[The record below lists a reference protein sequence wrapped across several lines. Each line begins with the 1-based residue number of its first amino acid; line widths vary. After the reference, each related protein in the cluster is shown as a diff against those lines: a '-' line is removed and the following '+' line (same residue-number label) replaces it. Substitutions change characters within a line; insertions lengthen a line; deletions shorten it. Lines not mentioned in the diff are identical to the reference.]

1 MSSDETPVRVLLVG
15 TGRMAET
22 HARRFAE
29 IPGTSVVAAVDVNRE
44 RVEGFCKEHGI
55 THAHTALD
63 EALAAHELDAV
74 SVVTPDALHASVSIR
89 ALQAGL
95 AVLCE
100 KPLSESTR
108 SSSDMVD
115 AAREADTL
123 NMVNLSYRVSGAL
136 HQARCLVDQG
146 QLGEI
151 RHLDAAYRQSWLA
164 SPYWGEWSE
173 EEAWLWRLSS
183 AHGSTGV
190 LGDIGIHI
198 LDFVTAGVGMD
209 ISGLQCRLHTFDK
222 APENRIGEY
231 TLDANDSCV
240 INLQMNNGALGAVHM
255 SRYQTGYFN
264 DLSLTIHGTKGALQI
279 TTGQAG
285 DSLMACLG
293 VDRHKPTWRQVACK
307 PQPDTFE
314 RFALALKSGMSGTP
328 DFAHAAGLQHYLQRC
343 MESHEQGCWLDCHP
357 GQAL

>member
-1 MSSDETPVRVLLVG
+1 MSAELKPLTVLLVG

-22 HARRFAE
+22 HARRFAD
-29 IPGTSVVAAVDVNRE
+29 IPGVSVVGAVDVNRKRLDE
-44 RVEGFCKEHGI
+44 FCS
-55 THAHTALD
+55 THAIEKGYTELD
-63 EALAAHELDAV
+63 EALRIDGLQAV
-74 SVVTPDALHASVSIR
+74 SVVTPDALHASISIR
-89 ALQAGL
+89 ALEAGL

-100 KPLSESTR
+100 KPLSDSTD
-108 SSSDMVD
+108 SSWNMVS
-115 AAREADTL
+115 AASQAGVL

-136 HQARCLVDQG
+136 QQARLWIDEG
-146 QLGEI
+146 RLGDI
-151 RHLDAAYRQSWLA
+151 RHVDAAYRQSWLA

-173 EEAWLWRLSS
+173 EDAWLWRLST

-222 APENRIGEY
+222 APGNRIGEY
-231 TLDANDSCV
+231 ALDANDSCV
-240 INLQMNNGALGAVHM
+240 INMQMSNGALGVVQM

-264 DLSLTIHGTKGALQI
+264 DLSLTIHGTLGALKVC
-279 TTGQAG
+279 TGQAG

-293 VDRHKPTWRQVACK
+293 DDRHGPVWEEVACV
-307 PQPDTFE
+307 PQPDTFD
-314 RFALALKSGMSGTP
+314 RFVQAMRSGQSGSP

-343 MESHEQGCWLDCHP
+343 MESHEQGRWLECE
-357 GQAL
+357 LIRRR